1 MKQTIARSL
10 IVVMAVFI
18 IIAGKFAYIQLFQAD
33 KLQKETV
40 EQRVRKI
47 KEMPD
52 RGEIKD
58 NEGRVLAMSL
68 NAKKHRSIS

>member
-1 MKQTIARSL
+1 
-10 IVVMAVFI
+10 VVMAVFI

-47 KEMPD
+47 KEMPE
-52 RGEIKD
+52 RRNKG
-58 NEGRVLAMSL
+58 
-68 NAKKHRSIS
+68 